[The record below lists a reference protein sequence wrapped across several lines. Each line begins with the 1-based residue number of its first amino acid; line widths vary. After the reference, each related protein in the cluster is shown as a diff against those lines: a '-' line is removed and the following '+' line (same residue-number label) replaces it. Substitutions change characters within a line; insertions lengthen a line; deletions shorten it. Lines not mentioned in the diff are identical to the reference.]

1 MKVGIIGGGIIGL
14 CSAWY
19 LLNEGIEV
27 EIYEK
32 GDGSDGCSFGNM
44 GYLSPSHF
52 VPLAAPGIVWQGIKW
67 MFDPTSPF
75 YIKPRADLDF
85 MRWGYHFWRNA
96 TDQKVNV
103 HSPALSDFLHL
114 SRVKTIEMAEKIGN
128 SFDLTLKGCYMMYS
142 QVATEKHE
150 ITLAKRAASLGIEA
164 LHMDATQLQREEP
177 MLGVNALGAV
187 LYPID
192 GHLHPGKWLQA
203 IRKDITARGAI
214 IHNDTEIIDVN
225 LQGKKI
231 IGVTDRQGIMHD
243 LDHLLVATGA
253 WLPVLM
259 KKLGLNL
266 LMEAGK
272 GYSTTF
278 EGLPHNLSRPAI
290 LVDDRVALTPFGS
303 DLRVGGTMEL
313 SGINHTIHRARVQ
326 AIINAVKNTFSAFDF
341 TLPPAE
347 KLWCGLRP
355 VSPDGLPY
363 LGNSP
368 NYDNLTIAAG
378 HAMLGI
384 SLAAGTGNLVS
395 DLIKGCKPALNLHF
409 FRINR
414 Y

>member
-19 LLNEGIEV
+19 LLNEGFEV

-85 MRWGYHFWRNA
+85 MRWGFHFWRNA
-96 TDQKVNV
+96 TENKVNV
-103 HSPALSDFLHL
+103 HSPALHDLLHL
-114 SRVKTIEMAEKIGN
+114 SRAKTIEMAAKMGN
-128 SFDLTLKGCYMMYS
+128 SFDLTLKGCYMMYRES
-142 QVATEKHE
+142 ATEKHE
-150 ITLAKRAASLGIEA
+150 MMLARRAAALGIETR
-164 LHMDATQLQREEP
+164 HMDAAQLQREEP

-187 LYPID
+187 LYPTD
-192 GHLHPGKWLQA
+192 GHLHPGKWVQA
-203 IRKDITARGAI
+203 LRSDITSRGVK
-214 IHNDTEIIDVN
+214 IHRQTEIIDVSR
-225 LQGKKI
+225 QGKKI
-231 IGVTDRQGIMHD
+231 TGIIDQQGIRHD
-243 LDHLLVATGA
+243 LDHLLVVTGA
-253 WLPVLM
+253 WLPILM
-259 KKLGLNL
+259 KKLGLKL
-266 LMEAGK
+266 LMQAGK

-278 EGLPHNLSRPAI
+278 EHLTHNLSRPAI
-290 LVDDRVALTPFGS
+290 LVDDRVALTPFDK

-313 SGINHTIHRARVQ
+313 SGINHTIHKARVQ
-326 AIINAVKNTFSAFDF
+326 AILNAVKRNFSAFDF
-341 TLPPAE
+341 ALPATE

-384 SLAAGTGNLVS
+384 SLAAGTGNLVAE
-395 DLIKGCKPALNLHF
+395 LIKGCNTALNLHY
-409 FRINR
+409 FRVNR